1 MKDLL
6 KGIEFE
12 NSREE
17 IEELKGISVKDV
29 FTGRVLTRKFIRKQM
44 RFVLFVAFI
53 GFLYISNHHKV
64 EKMQKELFRLN
75 EEVKELRFEAVTTSS
90 DLMSMSKPSEVIR
103 RMDKMGVEMEEL
115 KEPPRILYVSK

>member
-6 KGIEFE
+6 KGIEFD

-44 RFVLFVAFI
+44 RFVLFFAFI
-53 GFLYISNHHKV
+53 SFLYISNHHKV

-90 DLMSMSKPSEVIR
+90 ELMSMSKPSEVIR
-103 RMDKMGVEMEEL
+103 KMDEMGVEMEEL